1 MSERKEGDR
10 REREHAVADAVVPA
24 AESTASVARTR
35 LRASLSATTE
45 RLARAGIVSASVEAR
60 ALLER
65 AAAAT
70 GPLVLLDELPDDFDA
85 DLEALVARRCAREPL
100 QLILGSAPF
109 RRLRLDVRPGVFIPR
124 PETEVA
130 IDVLLEH
137 ERSTRVRRVVDLCT
151 GSGALAAA
159 VVDELPAAD
168 VTAVEIDP
176 AAVDLAEENLRRAHR
191 DGAPGTVRVL
201 RADITYAAALAGL
214 RGIDAVVSNPPY
226 IPADCIPTD
235 PEVLRHDP
243 ERALYGGGA
252 DGLDLPR
259 AVIARAAEMLVA
271 GGLLVMEHADV
282 QGEATRALAEGSGAF
297 ADVRTVADL
306 TGRDRFLV
314 AVRRAAGDASDPITG
329 SGRLTR

>member
-1 MSERKEGDR
+1 MSGS
-10 REREHAVADAVVPA
+10 DARA
-24 AESTASVARTR
+24 R
-35 LRASLSATTE
+35 LRAALAATTE
-45 RLARAGIVSASVEAR
+45 RLGRAGIVSASVEAR
-60 ALLER
+60 ALIEH
-65 AAAAT
+65 AAAAA
-70 GPLVLLDELPDDFDA
+70 GPLVLIEELPASFEA
-85 DLEALVARRCAREPL
+85 DLEALVVRRAAREPL
-100 QLILGSAPF
+100 QLILGRAPF
-109 RRLRLDVRPGVFIPR
+109 RRLLLDVRPGVFIPR

-130 IDVLLEH
+130 IDVLLAH
-137 ERSTRVRRVVDLCT
+137 ARSRRVRSVVDLCT

-176 AAVDLAEENLRRAHR
+176 AAADLAERNLQRAHR
-191 DGAPGTVRVL
+191 KGAPGTARVL
-201 RADITYAAALAGL
+201 RADVTDPEALADL

-226 IPADCIPTD
+226 IPAGCVPTD

-243 ERALYGGGA
+243 ERALYGGGE

-259 AVIARAAEMLVA
+259 AVIARAAEMLED

-282 QGEATRALAEGSGAF
+282 QGASARALAEAFGAF
-297 ADVRTVADL
+297 TGIRTVADL

-314 AVRRAAGDASDPITG
+314 AVRHAMGDASDPAAG